1 MTIRQ
6 IFSDMDGT
14 LLNSAGDVSPENA
27 RIIREAGIP
36 FTLVSARSPM
46 EMSAA
51 IDQLQLTGP
60 QIGYNGGLIFQK
72 GANDW
77 QVIEKNLLAFKT
89 AKTLVTHLKAEFPDL
104 SISIYDLNRWYTDRI
119 DAAIKFEAKI
129 TKISPDLV
137 NFTDYLAESREIFKI
152 MLVTFSEARMKDL
165 LMFLN
170 DLALP
175 GIAFAQSGTTY
186 LEVTNAAAVKS
197 KGIDYII
204 AREQLT
210 IAETA
215 AFGDGHNDL
224 PMLQMVGHAL
234 VMANALPE
242 IKAVA
247 DTIVPSNNE
256 NGVGYGIENY
266 LLAKSAAL

>member
-27 RIIREAGIP
+27 RIIRETGIP

-46 EMSAA
+46 EMHEA

-60 QIGYNGGLIFQK
+60 QIGYNGGLIFKK
-72 GANDW
+72 GQHDW
-77 QVIEKNLLAFKT
+77 EVIEKNLMAFNT
-89 AKTLVTHLKAEFPDL
+89 AQTLVARLQNEFADL
-104 SISIYDLNRWYTDRI
+104 SISIYDLNHWYTDKI
-119 DAAIKFEAKI
+119 DAAIEYEAKI
-129 TKISPDLV
+129 TKTEPDLLD
-137 NFTDYLAESREIFKI
+137 FATYLAAPKEIFKI
-152 MLVTFSEARMKDL
+152 MLITFNEERMRDL
-165 LMFLN
+165 VNFLN
-170 DLALP
+170 ELALP
-175 GIAFAQSGTTY
+175 GIAYAQSGKTY
-186 LEVTNAAAVKS
+186 LEVTNEAAVKS
-197 KGIDYII
+197 KGIHYIMT
-204 AREQLT
+204 RENL
-210 IAETA
+210 AVHETA

-247 DTIVPSNNE
+247 DRIVPSNDE
-256 NGVGYGIENY
+256 NGVGFGIQHY
-266 LLAKSAAL
+266 LTELNA